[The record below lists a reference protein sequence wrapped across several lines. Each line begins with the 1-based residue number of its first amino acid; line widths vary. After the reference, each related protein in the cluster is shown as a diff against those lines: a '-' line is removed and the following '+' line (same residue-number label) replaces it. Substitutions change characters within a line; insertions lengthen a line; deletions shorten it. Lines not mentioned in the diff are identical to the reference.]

1 MIITEDTFK
10 YDFESLDSGSDEF
23 KFIKKFIKTTEMN
36 AMNRNEKVLKI
47 HKVFEKRPTSSMD
60 KRRNNL
66 MLFHGTSTNGVIGI
80 LREGFN
86 HDYYLNIKLK
96 QYLNVLYFT

>member
-1 MIITEDTFK
+1 MVIITDNSFK

-23 KFIKKFIKTTEMN
+23 KVIKKFIKTT
-36 AMNRNEKVLKI
+36 AMNSYYSNEKVLQI

-86 HDYYLNIKLK
+86 HD
-96 QYLNVLYFT
+96 